1 MCDLESLLIKIEKL
15 RAELNALSKSKELSD
30 PEVIAASQ
38 RLDDALNEYETMK
51 QSPTGRS

>member
-1 MCDLESLLIKIEKL
+1 MCDLERLLLKIEKL

-38 RLDDALNEYETMK
+38 RLDDALNEYEIIK
-51 QSPTGRS
+51 KSPTSRS